1 MAADLHR
8 HPEILNVSDST
19 LFHNFM
25 ESNLSLANTST
36 LLQQLDTIDNAACGW
51 IQFMSKVGLA
61 GPPLRPKGEGSS
73 WAPPGSRENGEIS
86 GVGKS
91 RKESQKK
98 AWQDFL
104 KNTLKI

>member
-1 MAADLHR
+1 MAADLQR

-19 LFHNFM
+19 VFHNFM
-25 ESNLSLANTST
+25 ESNLSLSNTST

-61 GPPLRPKGEGSS
+61 GPPLRPKGERSS

-86 GVGKS
+86 GLGSQGRSPGRGHGK
-91 RKESQKK
+91 
-98 AWQDFL
+98 AFL
-104 KNTLKI
+104 KNTLKV